1 MAGKTETKEL
11 NLKKKRLCWSSY
23 CVVFIHCCWFYKY
36 EFHKQEN
43 TIIIKLSSRNEINFQ
58 QKSLVDGEKKRPKFS
73 QKNWQNYDP
82 CKTWDHVTPFPA
94 KLKTKIQF
102 SDTLQLKKI
111 QDGKKAQFV
120 DENSFIS
127 IIGKKEE
134 NSSIFQKNE
143 VKITFQLP
151 AFMVSQD
158 WKQQIAFRR
167 TLHPSISPRSNA
179 TPMTLIRLP
188 LIVASV
194 QKSDT
199 AAETHEVKH
208 EFRDDYRRI
217 ARSES
222 YRRIRRRRISHFS
235 I

>member
-1 MAGKTETKEL
+1 MGSCHAFPSKTENRSPNFGHASTKNNSGWKEGPVCRWKFFHF
-11 NLKKKRLCWSSY
+11 NNRKKK
-23 CVVFIHCCWFYKY
+23 K
-36 EFHKQEN
+36 
-43 TIIIKLSSRNEINFQ
+43 
-58 QKSLVDGEKKRPKFS
+58 
-73 QKNWQNYDP
+73 
-82 CKTWDHVTPFPA
+82 
-94 KLKTKIQF
+94 
-102 SDTLQLKKI
+102 
-111 QDGKKAQFV
+111 
-120 DENSFIS
+120 
-127 IIGKKEE
+127 E
-134 NSSIFQKNE
+134 NSSIFRKNE

-167 TLHPSISPRSNA
+167 TLHPSISPRSNT
-179 TPMTLIRLP
+179 TPMTLISLP

-199 AAETHEVKH
+199 AEETHEVKH

>member
-1 MAGKTETKEL
+1 M
-11 NLKKKRLCWSSY
+11 RSIFSRRVSS
-23 CVVFIHCCWFYKY
+23 
-36 EFHKQEN
+36 
-43 TIIIKLSSRNEINFQ
+43 T
-58 QKSLVDGEKKRPKFS
+58 GEKKRPKFS
-73 QKNWQNYDP
+73 EKNWQEYDP

-94 KLKTKIQF
+94 KLKTEVQI
-102 SDTLQLKKI
+102 SDTLQLKTI
-111 QDGKKAQFV
+111 QDGKKALFV

-127 IIGKKEE
+127 IIGKKKKE
-134 NSSIFQKNE
+134 NSSIFRKNE

-167 TLHPSISPRSNA
+167 TLHPSISPRSNT
-179 TPMTLIRLP
+179 TPMTLISLP

-199 AAETHEVKH
+199 AEETHEVKH